1 MTLYLDPRAGSGP
14 LIRPLKAL
22 SLPVKTKT
30 LPFGDIEFHG
40 NGPTSRVRVGIEY
53 KKLSD
58 LLACIVDKRL
68 VSHQLPGML
77 RRYSYSY
84 LLVEGVVRPARD
96 SSLECLLV
104 RHSDRTGRDVAFFNT
119 VYSALTYS
127 QMQKYLFTLENLA
140 GVRVRFTS
148 TQADTLGYLASLY
161 HWWQKPWGK
170 HHAHLSLPSREDSHP
185 ARIEAMFR
193 RPSVLRRIASCLP
206 GVGWTRSRAIA
217 RRFHSVSAMVDASP
231 TDWLG
236 VEGIGPRTAT
246 AIHKALR
253 EVTRD

>member
-1 MTLYLDPRAGSGP
+1 MISLDPRAGSGP
-14 LIRPLKAL
+14 LLAPLRAL
-22 SLPVKTKT
+22 SLPVKSRR
-30 LPFGDIEFHG
+30 LEYGDLAFRG
-40 NGPTSRVRVGIEY
+40 QGPKGITRIGIEY
-53 KKLSD
+53 KKLGD

-68 VSHQLPGML
+68 VSHQMPGLL
-77 RRYSYSY
+77 RSYSYVY
-84 LLVEGVVRPARD
+84 LLVEGVVRPSPD

-127 QMQKYLFTLENLA
+127 AMQRYLFTLENLA

-148 TQADTLGYLASLY
+148 TQADTLGYLSALY

-170 HHAHLSLPSREDSHP
+170 HHAHLALPAREDSNP
-185 ARIEAMFR
+185 RRAEAMFR

-217 RRFHSVSAMVDASP
+217 NRFRSVSGMVDASEK
-231 TDWLG
+231 DWLG
-236 VEGIGPRTAT
+236 IEGVGPRTAA